1 VLLWEQ
7 NKALLKKIESLEE
20 RIDKIEKRL
29 K

>member
-1 VLLWEQ
+1 LWEQ